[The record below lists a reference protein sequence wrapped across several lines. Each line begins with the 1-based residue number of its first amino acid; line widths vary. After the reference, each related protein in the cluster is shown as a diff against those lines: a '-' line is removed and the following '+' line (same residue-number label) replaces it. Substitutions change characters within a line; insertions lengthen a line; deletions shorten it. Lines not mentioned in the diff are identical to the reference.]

1 MDVDQS
7 SRPPEPFRPPRPSD
21 SPGVVRHGPWS
32 FSPEPTLP
40 GARYEAPGVSLRE
53 RRRMQPPQR
62 LGEELDAMINQLSVE
77 AGYLVSCKDLVRDE
91 RDAELVLQRTRP
103 LLQLIPDLGARIHA
117 YSVQLAS
124 GHAPALEPDW
134 NGRGKIGAEADLCRL
149 QINIKELNK
158 AIANRDEVSDLEVN
172 RLLQQVFDA
181 CQAFRQ
187 SAGQLLDGV
196 NEACHLSSRPLRD
209 HHVSTATE
217 RLEPDVVRERTER
230 RTRAENKLTQY
241 LLSPSRLIHCF
252 GQNLSWL
259 CHGAYRLGC
268 YGIDK
273 LGDLLDF
280 VFDPVAGGREVLAGP
295 EAEGAEQAGIVEE
308 MFGALLRAKTHPEI
322 QGFKPILGNRR
333 WLERLPESPRPTGPV
348 ATEAVPEES
357 GSIPLPLAP
366 RGCRTT
372 FNRQKGPLRRFC
384 AEARRAALGC
394 PAPVSSTLPLPL
406 SGSQLLLGKITSL
419 FEQPAPDLEGFI
431 TSEFS
436 ELEPLHAFQLIHLQE
451 LTTTLKSDQ
460 FEQLRQALKVQKE
473 RLVNIAAHKA
483 IKEAR
488 SFEHLFAGKIRP
500 EDYDPWQC
508 VDLDRYIARIEE
520 HLQAEA
526 GRMEVSFYD
535 ARQRYQASE
544 GKDLQALL
552 LMRQYQIRGEE
563 ITRNLAK
570 EEICQSLLFYAGDQ
584 LDAEGVALQAEAI
597 SERLTRLYFDID
609 TSQELPPVDREINF
623 HTSTLNQLSRHLHK
637 LEQTGCIDSKNPAF
651 DHLAKARAALEKA
664 VEGVWAEYEGIVH
677 SDTVACRQ
685 RILHIVE
692 EQLNKFAELGIEG
705 AGQSDDL
712 RTVRF
717 LLKEGWS
724 DYSWLQLHAAINEAG
739 PWLKKLLY
747 QEMGTVKAQALN
759 YAGEMEGFFKQTY
772 AAFRCTNDGEMLIAL
787 RETLVNW
794 QQSQPA
800 FYQLF
805 IQHYPELQINK
816 IARMEIGA
824 LRNRVR
830 TIAEKEQSRCDQAEL
845 SYKMPEASLM
855 TMVVSLLKHCSRD
868 GFGHQADLQSL
879 SGEHQLPVIQY
890 NLDKLCLEQ
899 SASGRPKFPLLIEL
913 QRTGLQPVET
923 LNIDSLCHQ
932 VKQSLNRTTLSEG
945 EYRQLSALY
954 SRLLDDI
961 NRRSEDS
968 VFLLDGLRI

>member
-1 MDVDQS
+1 
-7 SRPPEPFRPPRPSD
+7 
-21 SPGVVRHGPWS
+21 
-32 FSPEPTLP
+32 
-40 GARYEAPGVSLRE
+40 
-53 RRRMQPPQR
+53 MQPPQR

-77 AGYLVSCKDLVRDE
+77 AGYLVSCKDLIRDK
-91 RDAELVLQRTRP
+91 RDVEQVLQRTDP
-103 LLQLIPDLGARIHA
+103 LLQFIPELGARIHA

-134 NGRGKIGAEADLCRL
+134 DGRGKIGAEADLCRL
-149 QINIKELNK
+149 QGSIEELNK
-158 AIANRDEVSDLEVN
+158 AIATRDKVSDLEIN

-187 SAGQLLDGV
+187 SARQLLDGV
-196 NEACHLSSRPLRD
+196 NEACHPGSRTLSD

-268 YGIDK
+268 YGVDK

-280 VFDPVAGGREVLAGP
+280 VFDPVAGGREMLAGP
-295 EAEGAEQAGIVEE
+295 EAEGAGQAGIVEE
-308 MFGALLRAKTHPEI
+308 MFGAPLRAETHPGV

-333 WLERLPESPRPTGPV
+333 RLERLPESPRPTASI

-357 GSIPLPLAP
+357 GSIPLPPAP
-366 RGCRTT
+366 RGRRTT
-372 FNRQKGPLRRFC
+372 FNRQKGPLRHFC
-384 AEARRAALGC
+384 AEARRATLGC

-460 FEQLRQALKVQKE
+460 FEQFSQALEVQKE

-488 SFEHLFAGKIRP
+488 SFEHLFAGKIRA
-500 EDYDPWQC
+500 EDYDPWQS
-508 VDLDRYIARIEE
+508 VDLDRYIARIEA

-526 GRMEVSFYD
+526 ERVKVSFYD

-552 LMRQYQIRGEE
+552 LMRQFQIRGEE
-563 ITRNLAK
+563 IARNLAK

-584 LDAEGVALQAEAI
+584 LDAGGVAVQAEAV
-597 SERLTRLYFDID
+597 SERLTRLYFDVD
-609 TSQELPPVDREINF
+609 ASRELPSVDREINF

-651 DHLAKARAALEKA
+651 DHLAQARAAFEKA

-724 DYSWLQLHAAINEAG
+724 DYSWLQLHTAINEAG

-747 QEMGTVKAQALN
+747 REMGTVKAQALN
-759 YAGEMEGFFKQTY
+759 YAGEMKEFFKQTY
-772 AAFRCTNDGEMLIAL
+772 AAFRCTNDGEMLLAL
-787 RETLVNW
+787 RETLVKW

-805 IQHYPELQINK
+805 IQHYPEFQINK

-855 TMVVSLLKHCSRD
+855 AMVVSLLKHCSRD
-868 GFGHQADLQSL
+868 GLGHQADLQNL
-879 SGEHQLPVIQY
+879 SDEHQLPVIQY
-890 NLDKLCLEQ
+890 NLDKLCQER
-899 SASGRPKFPLLIEL
+899 SASGQPKFPLLIEL
-913 QRTGLQPVET
+913 QRAVLQPVET
-923 LNIDSLCHQ
+923 LNIDSLCRQ

-961 NRRSEDS
+961 HRRNEGEL
-968 VFLLDGLRI
+968 FLLDGLRI